1 MHTIAWPR
9 ESKQVL
15 SSVSQRLEAGVSAMQ
30 ATDFEFRHQ
39 RLIHQFIV
47 AAAFLTYLFRRDDIV
62 WQYVK
67 NTTAPHELERALF
80 LIATLWIAAGAAIA
94 TLARAF
100 GNPPRTA
107 DDEPYRYLRESR
119 YLGDLIYSVGLASLA
134 PLSGF
139 LILVIG
145 EALRIFRLMQREDAA
160 SQYLR
165 QRSLCIV
172 CLLADTRRRERRPAW
187 REAFRQEA
195 VKWGLLIT
203 MIVFVITL
211 KDRLAEIL
219 AATSFLIGLLLNT
232 RIFHRASRAAHS
244 S

>member
-1 MHTIAWPR
+1 
-9 ESKQVL
+9 
-15 SSVSQRLEAGVSAMQ
+15 MQ
-30 ATDFEFRHQ
+30 ATDFEYRHQ

-47 AAAFLTYLFRRDDIV
+47 AAAFLTYVFQRDDIV
-62 WQYVK
+62 WQFVK
-67 NTTAPHELERALF
+67 DATAPHELERALF
-80 LIATLWIAAGAAIA
+80 LIATLWIAAGATI
-94 TLARAF
+94 TTFARAF

-119 YLGDLIYSVGLASLA
+119 YLGDLVYAVGLASLV

-145 EALRIFRLMQREDAA
+145 EAIRIFRLMQREDAA
-160 SQYLR
+160 AGYLSR
-165 QRSLCIV
+165 RPSCIV
-172 CLLADTRRRERRPAW
+172 CLLADARRSERRPAW
-187 REAFRQEA
+187 GDAFRHEA

-219 AATSFLIGLLLNT
+219 AATSFLAGLLLNT
-232 RIFHRASRAAHS
+232 RIFHNASSAAHS